1 MSAVTARALTWTES
15 GFVPDAMVRAGIRRL
30 LDRRRNEIRSGDVE
44 HASRVTN
51 RLVERMNDSPIALV
65 PESANEQH
73 YEVPA
78 AFFAEVLGARRK
90 YSCCYWPKHVTGLDE
105 AETAA
110 LAMTAER
117 AGIGSGMQVLDLGC
131 GWGALS
137 LWLAEHYPDTRVT
150 SVSNSASQRDYILSI
165 ARDRGLDNIAAQVCD
180 MNDFAAPAG
189 TYDRIVSL
197 EMFEHLRNWDILFA
211 KIDRWL
217 KPDGLFF
224 LHIFVHRT
232 TPYEYIDRGDSDWMT
247 RYFFAGGMMPS
258 AGLPLRFAR
267 HLAIDRRWAWNGKH
281 YAKTCNAW
289 LARMDSRK
297 AAIMPILCDTYGA
310 AEADRWWIRWR
321 MFFMACA
328 ELFATGS
335 GDEWFVG
342 HYRFGKR
349 GE

>member
-1 MSAVTARALTWTES
+1 
-15 GFVPDAMVRAGIRRL
+15 
-30 LDRRRNEIRSGDVE
+30 
-44 HASRVTN
+44 
-51 RLVERMNDSPIALV
+51 
-65 PESANEQH
+65 
-73 YEVPA
+73 
-78 AFFAEVLGARRK
+78 
-90 YSCCYWPKHVTGLDE
+90 
-105 AETAA
+105 
-110 LAMTAER
+110 MTAER
-117 AGIGSGMQVLDLGC
+117 AGIGRGMQVLDLGC

-137 LWLAEHYPDTRVT
+137 LWLAERYPDTRVT
-150 SVSNSASQRDYILSI
+150 SVSNSASQRDYILSV
-165 ARDRGLDNIAAQVCD
+165 ARDRGLDNIAAQVRD

-197 EMFEHLRNWDILFA
+197 EMFEHMRNWGILFA

-232 TPYEYIDRGDSDWMT
+232 TPYEYVDRGDSDWMT

-258 AGLPLRFAR
+258 AGLPLRFAER
-267 HLAIDRRWAWNGKH
+267 LAIDRRWAWNGKH